1 MKKKCQKY
9 LLYTFIE
16 KQAHLEELTQMKL
29 IKQVLLRSSCQDYVT
44 NLNHYIS
51 TSTRVLM
58 TTNLGRMVTNL
69 ERVVPIMFLDSLVI
83 GLARSRGKL

>member
-1 MKKKCQKY
+1 MKKVCQKY
-9 LLYTFIE
+9 LLYTSIE
-16 KQAHLEELTQMKL
+16 KQAHLEELTQMRL

-44 NLNHYIS
+44 NLNHCIS

-69 ERVVPIMFLDSLVI
+69 ERVVPIMFLDTLVI